1 MKKIATLFTMFA
13 LAGIHHINAQ
23 SNQFMYEYKFK
34 LDSLN
39 RDKFDTE
46 TMVLETSPNG
56 SKFYSQVKA
65 VYDSTMAATFK
76 NAKMTQNNHFDF
88 TALKPAKVD
97 EEVIKTY
104 PGYQTKLRTRISS
117 TPLLIENNKKI
128 DWKITSDK
136 EKVLGYNV
144 QKATANLN
152 GRKWIAWFA
161 PEIPLQDGPYHFF
174 GLPGLI
180 VKIEDSK
187 GDHSFTLVGSKKIN
201 ADQNLG
207 LEKKARE
214 IAVTEEKFN
223 KLWQEYKKDPV
234 KDYRQ
239 ASSSNGGSTTVAVA
253 VMSFDGK
260 TFSQDEMMK
269 EMEKEAKEK
278 LQKENNYLDLNLY
291 K

>member
-1 MKKIATLFTMFA
+1 MKKITTLLAILAIAAT
-13 LAGIHHINAQ
+13 HQINAQ

-65 VYDSTMAATFK
+65 VYDSTMQATFK
-76 NAKMTQNNHFDF
+76 NAKLTQNTNIDF
-88 TALKPAKVD
+88 SSLKPAKVE

-128 DWKITSDK
+128 DWKVTSDK

-152 GRKWIAWFA
+152 GRKWTAWFA
-161 PEIPLQDGPYHFF
+161 PEIPVQDGPYNFY

-187 GDHSFTLVGSKKIN
+187 GDHSFTLVGSKKISGE
-201 ADQNLG
+201 QNLG

-214 IAVTEEKFN
+214 IVVTEEKFN

-239 ASSSNGGSTTVAVA
+239 ASSSNGGSTSVAVA

-291 K
+291 R